1 MRSVKRKETQEGR
14 VSGSGTVSSVYETYF
29 CRECGMLWA
38 DGAEAGTRATCSECG
53 AVEEREPGRSDFVFY
68 PQEPSELLHSLREKF
83 VESSGADHAE
93 IDEPCPRCG
102 NPKMRFTTV
111 QMRSADEGQTV
122 IYNCPQ
128 CNHTFQQNT

>member
-1 MRSVKRKETQEGR
+1 MRCRRRFASRRFMKDISMDNDT
-14 VSGSGTVSSVYETYF
+14 SSLDVAFHFTF
-29 CRECGMLWA
+29 CPDQWVACEPR
-38 DGAEAGTRATCSECG
+38 TT
-53 AVEEREPGRSDFVFY
+53 EREPGRSDFVFY